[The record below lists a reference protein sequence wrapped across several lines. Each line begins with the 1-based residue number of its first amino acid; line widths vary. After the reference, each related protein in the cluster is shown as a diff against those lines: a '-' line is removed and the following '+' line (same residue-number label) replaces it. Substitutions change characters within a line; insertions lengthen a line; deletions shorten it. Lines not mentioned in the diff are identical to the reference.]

1 MIEDT
6 QQDIV
11 IYKSTDGAVEFGVN
25 VFEDTVWLTQKQMAE
40 LFDRERVTIT
50 RHLSAIFKEKEL
62 VEEAVCSK
70 FAHTASDGK
79 SYTTKYYN
87 LDVIISVGYR
97 VKSQRAT
104 QFRQW
109 ATKVLKQYMLQGYAA
124 NAVRIYNIEKR
135 LDALAATQASKEDV
149 HDIKQLLQVLVNKP
163 INININNQLGSSRL
177 EEKLIELID
186 QVKDSLQSE
195 ALQTELSLAKQDI
208 ASCSTDVE
216 SKERLIGFFA
226 KLGDSKSSLHKAI
239 KGAGIAKNIIS
250 EILKLG
256 NKLKDL
262 L

>member
-1 MIEDT
+1 MIEET

-11 IYKSTDGAVEFGVN
+11 MYQSTDGAVEFGVN
-25 VFEDTVWLTQKQMAE
+25 VFEDTVWLTQADMVMLFERDVSVISRHIRNIFRENE
-40 LFDRERVTIT
+40 LE
-50 RHLSAIFKEKEL
+50 EKSNL
-62 VEEAVCSK
+62 QKMQIAN
-70 FAHTASDGK
+70 SDK
-79 SYTTKYYN
+79 PIVFYS
-87 LDVIISVGYR
+87 LDVVISVGYR
-97 VKSQRAT
+97 VKSKRGI

-109 ATKVLKQYMLQGYAA
+109 ATNVLKQYMLQGYAV
-124 NAVRIYNIEKR
+124 NATRLSKITEQLDR
-135 LDALAATQASKEDV
+135 LDSSHQELRD
-149 HDIKQLLQVLVNKP
+149 DISAIKSLLLKLVDKP
-163 INININNQLGSSRL
+163 INININNQIGSSRL

-226 KLGDSKSSLHKAI
+226 RLGDSKSSLHKAI

>member
-1 MIEDT
+1 MMEEI

-11 IYKSTDGAVEFGVN
+11 IYQSKDGAVEFGVN
-25 VFEDTVWLTQKQMAE
+25 VFEDTVWVTQADMVE
-40 LFDRERVTIT
+40 LFERNQSVISRHIQNAVKESEIDKNSNMQKMHIANSDKPIT
-50 RHLSAIFKEKEL
+50 LYDL
-62 VEEAVCSK
+62 
-70 FAHTASDGK
+70 
-79 SYTTKYYN
+79 N
-87 LDVIISVGYR
+87 VIISVGYR
-97 VKSQRAT
+97 VKSLRGVH
-104 QFRQW
+104 FRQW

-124 NAVRIYNIEKR
+124 NAVRLSNIEKR
-135 LDALAATQASKEDV
+135 LDTSAATQASKEDV
-149 HDIKQLLQVLVNKP
+149 QDIKQLLQALANKP

-208 ASCSTDVE
+208 ASCSTDVA

-226 KLGDSKSSLHKAI
+226 KLGDSKSSLNKAI

-256 NKLKDL
+256 HKLKDL

>member
-1 MIEDT
+1 MMEEI

-11 IYKSTDGAVEFGVN
+11 MYQSTDGAVEFGVN
-25 VFEDTVWLTQKQMAE
+25 VFEDTVWLTQADMVMLFERDVSVISRHIRNIFRENE
-40 LFDRERVTIT
+40 LE
-50 RHLSAIFKEKEL
+50 EKSNL
-62 VEEAVCSK
+62 QKMQIAN
-70 FAHTASDGK
+70 SDK
-79 SYTTKYYN
+79 PIVFYS
-87 LDVIISVGYR
+87 LDVVISVGYR
-97 VKSQRAT
+97 VKSKRGI

-109 ATKVLKQYMLQGYAA
+109 ATNVLKQYMLKGYAVSA
-124 NAVRIYNIEKR
+124 TR
-135 LDALAATQASKEDV
+135 LSKITDQLDTLDSS
-149 HDIKQLLQVLVNKP
+149 HQDLKDDISAIKSLLLKLVDKP
-163 INININNQLGSSRL
+163 INININNQLGSNRL

-186 QVKDSLQSE
+186 QVKESLQSE

-239 KGAGIAKNIIS
+239 KGAGMAKNIIS
-250 EILKLG
+250 DILKLG